1 LQRGRYRER
10 RSTSRYKHSTVCIPS
25 AGRIIVHLADNFKIQ
40 SEETFPWPL
49 PPHTPEARVIVSAIA
64 RSPLLLK
71 RRMFTRG
78 RPSLALFQKQ
88 WQLVAL
94 MAHAPHTLLSLSL
107 SLSLSHARIPYRA
120 AHFLYFPFCP
130 FPTLVL
136 YRRAATFRRASQ
148 LLSIVLSLLRRASAP
163 FALPPRPFARP
174 SAPSRMDARH
184 QRMYG

>member
-107 SLSLSHARIPYRA
+107 SLSLS
-120 AHFLYFPFCP
+120 
-130 FPTLVL
+130 L